1 MHDPVDRPRRRLW
14 PALLP
19 LLLAVLVY
27 GQVGGFGF
35 INFDDDLYV
44 YENPRVLGGLSADGL
59 RWALGSGHGGVWIP
73 ATWISLQLDAQL
85 SGPGP
90 GGFHRTNLALHLL
103 NTLLVFLLVLALC
116 GGRWRAA
123 AVAAVFAAH
132 PLNTE
137 AVAWVTARK
146 DLLMATWSLGAVLCW
161 LRAAGRWRSGWAAA
175 ALVCAAV
182 ALAAKPQAVVLP
194 LMLVLAVQW
203 RRGAAAWTRQTL
215 LRDAL
220 ATLPFVALAGG
231 VALAAVRLAR
241 GEEFGELAVIP
252 FGERLVEASAYL
264 WLHLAKVLRPAPLAP
279 VYPAISGP
287 GAMGYGAAAIL
298 AMIGACVFAWLRRRA
313 WPALAFGWFWFLG
326 WLLPTVGLV
335 QGGHL
340 PLGDR
345 YAYLALVGIVF
356 MVAEAAAAAVA
367 RRPRLRVPLIALLLA
382 VVGLGALQART
393 QAGYWRD
400 PADLWLHTLAVTRD
414 NAVAHQ
420 SLAVVLDERGRPA
433 EALAHL
439 QASLAIRPHSSAHFN
454 AGNVLRALGRRA
466 EAEEQYRLALA
477 RNPALVQAAL
487 NLGSLLGEDGRLEEA
502 RAVLLAAEDRA
513 PALPAVQFNLGLV
526 AYLAGDRA
534 EATARLRQTLRL
546 DPAHAKARE
555 LLAQLEP

>member
-1 MHDPVDRPRRRLW
+1 MHDSVDRPRRRLW

-90 GGFHRTNLALHLL
+90 GGFHRTNLVLHLV
-103 NTLLVFLLVLALC
+103 NTLLVFLLILALC
-116 GGRWRAA
+116 GGRWRAV
-123 AVAAVFAAH
+123 AVAAVFAVH
-132 PLNTE
+132 PLNAE

-146 DLLMATWSLGAVLCW
+146 DLLMSAWSLGAVLCW
-161 LRAAGRWRSGWAAA
+161 LRADGRWRSGWAAA
-175 ALVCAAV
+175 ALVSAAV

-203 RRGAAAWTRQTL
+203 RRGAAAWTWRTL
-215 LRDAL
+215 RRDAV
-220 ATLPFVALAGG
+220 AVLPFVMLAGA

-241 GEEFGELAVIP
+241 GEEFGELVVIP
-252 FGERLVEASAYL
+252 FGERLVEAPASM

-279 VYPAISGP
+279 VYPAIFVP
-287 GAMGYGAAAIL
+287 GSLGYSAMAL
-298 AMIGACVFAWLRRRA
+298 FVMIGVCVIVLIRRRDR
-313 WPALAFGWFWFLG
+313 PALAFGWFWFLG

-345 YAYLALVGIVF
+345 YTYLALVGIVF
-356 MVAEAAAAAVA
+356 MVAEAGAGAVG
-367 RRPRLRVPLIALLLA
+367 RRPGLRMPLVALLLA
-382 VVGLGALQART
+382 VIGLGALQART

-400 PADLWLHTLAVTRD
+400 PADLWLRTLAVTRD

-420 SLAVVLDERGRPA
+420 NLAVVLDGRGRPA

-439 QASLAIRPHSSAHFN
+439 QAALAIRPHSRVHFN
-454 AGNVLRALGRRA
+454 AGNVLRALGRRD
-466 EAEEQYRLALA
+466 EAEQQYRLALA
-477 RNPALVQAAL
+477 RDPALVDARL
-487 NLGSLLGEDGRLEEA
+487 NLGSLLGEDGRLDEA
-502 RAVLLAAEDRA
+502 RQVLLEAERRA
-513 PALPAVQFNLGLV
+513 PDLPAVQFNLGLV
-526 AYLAGDRA
+526 AHLAGDRQ
-534 EATARLRQTLRL
+534 EAAARLRRTLQL
-546 DPAHAKARE
+546 EPGHAKARE
-555 LLAQLEP
+555 LLGQLES